1 MKKIIFIICLT
12 LTCFATNAQSEI
24 DDIIDTFF
32 KNYEEKGST
41 YALDNLYGVNKWID
55 LNGSVMMNLKEKM
68 ETLTEDFV
76 GKYYGYEL
84 IVEKRLADSFVL
96 RSYLVKYGRQPLR
109 FTFQFYKPNKEWILQ
124 NFKYDGALDEEI
136 EEAAKLY
143 HFRLN

>member
-1 MKKIIFIICLT
+1 MKKILLILFIT
-12 LTCFATNAQSEI
+12 FGSYTANAQSEI
-24 DDIIDTFF
+24 DNIIESFF

-55 LNGSVMMNLKEKM
+55 LNGSVMMSLKEKM
-68 ETLTEDFV
+68 ERLTEDFV

-84 IVEKRLADSFVL
+84 IVEKRLADSYVL

-109 FTFQFYKPNKEWILQ
+109 FTFQFYRPNNKWKLQ
-124 NFKYDGALDEEI
+124 NFQYDGDLDEEI